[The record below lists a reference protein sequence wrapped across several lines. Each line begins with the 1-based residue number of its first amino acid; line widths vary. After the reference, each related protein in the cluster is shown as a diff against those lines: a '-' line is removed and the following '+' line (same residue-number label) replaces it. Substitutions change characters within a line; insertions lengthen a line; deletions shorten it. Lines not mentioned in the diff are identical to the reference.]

1 MFYDQIIILMIPL
14 LLTGLLSGFMAGLL
28 GVGGGIIIVPIMAF
42 LLDYS
47 GIHTTTPMH
56 MAVGS
61 SLAVIIPTSLIS
73 ARSHF
78 RLGNIDASV
87 LYRLGPFV
95 FLGAF
100 GGAVLASAI
109 DNQALKVIFGT
120 LAVLIGV
127 SFLIKIVV
135 IRDGLPNLFGRVIT
149 GGLIGLISSLVG
161 IGGGSLTVPTLLSC
175 GWDMRKAVGT
185 SALMGLVI
193 AIPGMISFI
202 LVGFGAAGDLP
213 LATGYVWWPAVVI
226 ISIGAYVTAPMG
238 AKLSSRVDKILLRR
252 IFACFLILVG
262 SRLIYTGLQSPI
274 F

>member
-1 MFYDQIIILMIPL
+1 MFYDQIIVLMIPL

-61 SLAVIIPTSLIS
+61 SLAVIVPTSLIS
-73 ARSHF
+73 ARSHY
-78 RLGNIDASV
+78 RLGNIDAWV

-100 GGAVLASAI
+100 GGAVLASLI

-135 IRDGLPNLFGRVIT
+135 ILDGLPPFFGRIIT
-149 GGLIGLISSLVG
+149 GGLIGLISSLIG
-161 IGGGSLTVPTLLSC
+161 IGGGLLTVPTLLSC

-202 LVGFGAAGDLP
+202 LVGFGATGDLP
-213 LATGYVWWPAVVI
+213 FATGYVWWPAVLI
-226 ISIGAYVTAPMG
+226 IATGAYVTAPIG

-262 SRLIYTGLQSPI
+262 GRLVYMGLQSPL